1 MDLSVQL
8 ADHLIIKM
16 KKSKYKFMSI
26 KQVQEF
32 LRDALEEEYTSE
44 ISLRVKN
51 ILMSHPLLDFF
62 KEGYYYNND
71 KSYFSSGSWLACKDV
86 YENPV
91 QAKLKMGWQAW
102 MESADDENIIDWQWE

>member
-8 ADHLIIKM
+8 ADHLILKI
-16 KKSKYKFMSI
+16 KKSKYKVLSI

-32 LRDALEEEYTSE
+32 LKETLGEEYSSD
-44 ISLRVKN
+44 ISIRVKN
-51 ILMSHPLLDFF
+51 ILMSHPSLDFF

-71 KSYFSSGSWLACKDV
+71 KSYFSSGSWLAYKDT

-91 QAKLKMGWQAW
+91 QAKFKMGWHAW
-102 MESADDENIIDWQWE
+102 MESAEDENIID